1 MPEDWRPRPLPGG
14 DGLILYD
21 GVCVLCSAFVR
32 FVVARDRTERWR
44 FVPVQS
50 PYGRSLAAT
59 LGIDPENPQTVA
71 ALRDGT
77 AHFKL
82 DAATAVLRD
91 WPVWRWTRLLTW
103 LPRPLAE
110 RLYDLVAR
118 NRYRL
123 FGRREACAVPPPHLA
138 GRVLTEAP

>member
-1 MPEDWRPRPLPGG
+1 MREDWRPRPLPEAP

-32 FVVARDRTERWR
+32 FVVARDRGARWR

-50 PYGRSLAAT
+50 PYGRALAAR
-59 LGIDPENPQTVA
+59 LGIDPEHPQTVA

-77 AHFKL
+77 AYFKL
-82 DAATAVLRD
+82 DAAAAVLRD
-91 WPVWRWTRLLTW
+91 WPAWAWTRFLTR

-110 RLYDLVAR
+110 WLYDRIAR

-123 FGRREACAVPPPHLA
+123 FGRTACTVPPPQLA

>member
-1 MPEDWRPRPLPGG
+1 MRVDWRPRPLPGA

-32 FVVARDRTERWR
+32 FVVVRDQAGRWR

-50 PYGRSLAAT
+50 PYGRALAARV
-59 LGIDPENPQTVA
+59 GIDPERPQTVA
-71 ALRDGT
+71 VLREGM
-77 AHFKL
+77 AYFKL
-82 DAATAVLRD
+82 DAAAAVLRD
-91 WPVWRWTRLLTW
+91 WPAWAWTRILTR

-110 RLYDLVAR
+110 RLYDLIAR

-123 FGRREACAVPPPHLA
+123 FGRTACAVPPPQLA
-138 GRVLTEAP
+138 GRVLTDAP